1 MENKRIGKKLSLM
14 LLDTLINGFVKK
26 NINEL
31 ELKTISNALKRLEN
45 PHRGDGL
52 LSLLTSS

>member
-1 MENKRIGKKLSLM
+1 MENKRIGKKLSMM

-31 ELKTISNALKRLEN
+31 KLKTISDALLEN
-45 PHRGDGL
+45 PLVMEEIDY
-52 LSLLTSS
+52 